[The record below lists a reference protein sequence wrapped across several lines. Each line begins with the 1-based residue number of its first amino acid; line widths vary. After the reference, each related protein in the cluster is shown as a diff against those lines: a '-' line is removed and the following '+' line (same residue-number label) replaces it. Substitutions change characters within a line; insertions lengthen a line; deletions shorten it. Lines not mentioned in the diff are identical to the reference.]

1 MDNSGSIDAA
11 ELLEAAAAG
20 GSEVAEAMAEVEA
33 SVFRTTLGLGRDADQ
48 EDEASLVGRC
58 SREHDV
64 NADGVLSFDEF
75 KRLYNA
81 VKGVVL
87 PGRD

>member
-11 ELLEAAAAG
+11 ELL
-20 GSEVAEAMAEVEA
+20 

-48 EDEASLVGRC
+48 EDEASFEARVGRC

-64 NADGVLSFDEF
+64 NADGVLSFDDF

-87 PGRD
+87 PGRDWGDKGTAIREEGTLV